1 MTQEFIQNMAVQGL
15 NISLMLSLGL
25 ELQRSQ
31 LRAAAKQTRL
41 LVLTALFNLGLIPF
55 LAFGAIQFM
64 SVAGAVSAG
73 ILLSAFAPGG
83 GTGTL
88 LTRLAGG
95 NLALSVIAL
104 ALLTLL
110 AVPITPILT
119 TLCLGSTAEDS
130 LRPAALLKTLLVYQ
144 FVPFVIGALM
154 REKSERS
161 AKRVNALAR
170 PLSNLIFALLVI
182 GLLITQG
189 HLALQVGWR
198 GICIIVVLV
207 VASLVIPLGV
217 KMPTSDKAAV
227 SLTSA
232 VRNLSLALLLSSTF
246 FSQMTTI
253 TVLTYGLIMY
263 LIGVP
268 CALLFRKKTLLV
280 PSSA

>member
-1 MTQEFIQNMAVQGL
+1 
-15 NISLMLSLGL
+15 
-25 ELQRSQ
+25 
-31 LRAAAKQTRL
+31 
-41 LVLTALFNLGLIPF
+41 
-55 LAFGAIQFM
+55 
-64 SVAGAVSAG
+64 
-73 ILLSAFAPGG
+73 
-83 GTGTL
+83 
-88 LTRLAGG
+88 
-95 NLALSVIAL
+95 
-104 ALLTLL
+104 
-110 AVPITPILT
+110 
-119 TLCLGSTAEDS
+119 
-130 LRPAALLKTLLVYQ
+130 
-144 FVPFVIGALM
+144 
-154 REKSERS
+154 
-161 AKRVNALAR
+161 
-170 PLSNLIFALLVI
+170 
-182 GLLITQG
+182 
-189 HLALQVGWR
+189 R